1 MIEVVIANKAQAADD
16 ILHFELTRP
25 DNQPLPAFDPG
36 AHIDVHLPGGLIRQ
50 YSLYNHPAES
60 QRYLI
65 AVLKDPASRGGS
77 IAMHE
82 QVGIG
87 DRLQISEPRNHFP
100 LAENAERSL
109 LLAGGIGITPILCMA
124 QSLFSAGEDFT
135 MHYCARSSSKMA
147 FMQQIK
153 DSAFAQQVQLHLDDG
168 DPQQRFDAD
177 SVLANPTPGTHL
189 YVCGPAGFLDH
200 VMNSAAS
207 HGWPSEQLH
216 REYFSAAPVAHSE
229 DGSFEIEI
237 KSTGEV
243 ILIPGGRSALHV
255 LEDAGIDIPVSC
267 EEGICGTCVTR
278 VLEGTPDHRDRFM
291 TDEEHARND
300 QFAPCCSR
308 AKSGRLVLDL

>member
-25 DNQPLPAFDPG
+25 DNQPLPAFDPC

-216 REYFSAAPVAHSE
+216 REYFSAAPAAHCE